1 MRSMP
6 DFPSISPCHVAS
18 LPMPRGEIMPM
29 PVMTTRRLVK
39 RVGVFWLLRFGVFVD
54 VLDGVL
60 DLADLLRLIVGNLDA
75 ELFLESH
82 DQLDGI
88 ERVRAEVLN
97 ERSLRGDLLRVD
109 AELLDDD

>member
-1 MRSMP
+1 MRPMP

-18 LPMPRGEIMPM
+18 LPTPSGEIIPR

-39 RVGVFWLLRFGVFVD
+39 RVGVSWLLRLGVLFD

-60 DLADLLRLIVGNLDA
+60 DLADLLRLVIGNLDA

-88 ERVRAEVLN
+88 QRVRAEVLN